1 MTSVSSTIIELPTI
15 RTPGTRYDEKV
26 KALAYQVYSRRAAGD
41 MPETL
46 RILEGLVD
54 PPLSKNTV
62 YQWREDHGWDDKMLA
77 ERAAF
82 GEELWKRWCQE
93 LAVAAPEAIRY
104 LKNVMD
110 DPNEPTRNRLNAA
123 KTITGQYAQM
133 AEAALESFKGEQ
145 GTGRYSA
152 DDLEHMTTE
161 ELLAYEVELASQT

>member
-1 MTSVSSTIIELPTI
+1 MSGMSSTIIELPTI
-15 RTPGTRYDEKV
+15 RTPGTRYDQKV
-26 KALAYQVYSRRAAGD
+26 KDLAYQVYSRRAAGD

-46 RILEGLVD
+46 RILDALVK

-62 YQWREDHGWDDKMLA
+62 YQWRDDHGWDDRMLV

-123 KTITGQYAQM
+123 KVITGQYSQM
-133 AEAALESFKGEQ
+133 AEAALESFKGEKPA
-145 GTGRYSA
+145 GRYSSE
-152 DDLEHMTTE
+152 DLASMSME
-161 ELLAYEVELASQT
+161 ELLVYENELARER